1 MRRIGL
7 VLALSLTLVPL
18 AAEAQ
23 QTGKVMEGQ
32 RDRVRDSAA
41 GDPETRSRG
50 SEAGEGGRVMAPPR
64 RSDRPGLLL
73 WLNTAAKLRLLT
85 ERGVAREEMTV
96 RPEDTLR
103 AAGISSRRQARYQRR
118 MSSLLAGREGR

>member
-1 MRRIGL
+1 
-7 VLALSLTLVPL
+7 
-18 AAEAQ
+18 
-23 QTGKVMEGQ
+23 
-32 RDRVRDSAA
+32 
-41 GDPETRSRG
+41 
-50 SEAGEGGRVMAPPR
+50 MAPPR